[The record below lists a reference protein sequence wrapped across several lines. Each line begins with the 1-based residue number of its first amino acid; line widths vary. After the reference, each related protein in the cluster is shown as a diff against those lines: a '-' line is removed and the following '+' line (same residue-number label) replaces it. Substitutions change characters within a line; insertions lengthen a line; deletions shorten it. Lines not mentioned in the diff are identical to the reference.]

1 LARST
6 LSFRSSL
13 LASCSICSA
22 ASVVCGKCP
31 IPRSE
36 TRRLLG
42 HETFSLTGSDLGEA
56 CFPMSSAMAH
66 ELIASA
72 HAKATAKAT
81 GAQHAPKAKAV
92 GKKKKAGV
100 LPIAAKCQLEAIA
113 RDPLTH
119 LAHLTWEARA
129 VVTFYARS
137 FLAAGI
143 DQSVRIAE
151 GVRVEL
157 WPDETEPSHVMRGH
171 AYIGKDGS
179 PIDLY
184 APAEGFL
191 GEYDW
196 YVEHLRLC
204 LTIGQVFPASG
215 DHRHE
220 YPGPYRPR
228 DAA

>member
-1 LARST
+1 
-6 LSFRSSL
+6 
-13 LASCSICSA
+13 
-22 ASVVCGKCP
+22 
-31 IPRSE
+31 
-36 TRRLLG
+36 
-42 HETFSLTGSDLGEA
+42 
-56 CFPMSSAMAH
+56 M
-66 ELIASA
+66 
-72 HAKATAKAT
+72 
-81 GAQHAPKAKAV
+81 
-92 GKKKKAGV
+92 
-100 LPIAAKCQLEAIA
+100 
-113 RDPLTH
+113 
-119 LAHLTWEARA
+119 
-129 VVTFYARS
+129 
-137 FLAAGI
+137 
-143 DQSVRIAE
+143 RIAE